1 MSKFKEGQE
10 VWYFTTRNPNEHSD
24 ISELWD
30 MFSIDDI
37 YLNKTTYDGFNKHD
51 DYMLYATKDE
61 AIDALISRLENMR
74 DRKEI
79 NPDDV
84 QAYIG

>member
-1 MSKFKEGQE
+1 MSKFKKGQE

-37 YLNKTTYDGFNKHD
+37 YINKTTYDGFNKHD

-61 AIDALISRLENMR
+61 AIDSLISRLASLYRM
-74 DRKEI
+74 DYG
-79 NPDDV
+79 NPTTT
-84 QAYIG
+84 AS

>member
-1 MSKFKEGQE
+1 MSKFKKGQE

-24 ISELWD
+24 ISELWG

-37 YLNKTTYDGFNKHD
+37 YINKTTYDGFNKHD

-61 AIDALISRLENMR
+61 AIDALISRLASLYRM
-74 DRKEI
+74 DYG
-79 NPDDV
+79 NPPKT
-84 QAYIG
+84 AS